1 MQAKSKENSMAR
13 DRVLGGDPPSSGGGD
28 PPSPIKKWSP
38 ADEALRPTRLK
49 DVVGQRGVV
58 ERLEIT
64 VDAAR
69 KRKEGLPHLLFDGPP
84 GVGKTTLAT
93 VLPNEIGAK
102 VVFTSGPALNSPKE
116 ILPYL
121 TNLGERDVL
130 FIDEIHRMPKAV
142 EEFIYPAMED
152 YRVDIVI
159 GEGLGARTVTLPLK
173 KFTLI
178 GATTRSGM
186 LSAPFRDRFKVQHH
200 LEFYSTDDLTT
211 ILNINAR
218 KLGLTLAPEAATELA
233 GRSRGT
239 PRIANAHLYWTRD
252 FATSRANGE
261 VTLAIARQA
270 LLMQEVDDEGLDKR
284 DRAYLDTL
292 VRLFGGGPTGVEA
305 LAATMNTAVDTLSE
319 EVEPYLLRREF
330 IVRTPRG
337 RRATARAF
345 SHLNILPPKDALLG
359 DTGLLF

>member
-1 MQAKSKENSMAR
+1 MGR
-13 DRVLGGDPPSSGGGD
+13 DRVLGGGPPNPPSDDGGSGRR
-28 PPSPIKKWSP
+28 KWSP

-69 KRKEGLPHLLFDGPP
+69 KRNEGLPHLLFDGPP
-84 GVGKTTLAT
+84 GVGKTTLAY

-102 VVFTSGPALNSPKE
+102 VHFTSGPALNSPKE
-116 ILPYL
+116 ILPFL

-130 FIDEIHRMPKAV
+130 FIDEIHRLPKTV

-200 LEFYSTDDLTT
+200 LEFYSREELTT
-211 ILNINAR
+211 ILNINAK
-218 KLGLTLAPEAATELA
+218 KLDMNLAGDAATELA

-239 PRIANAHLYWTRD
+239 PRIANAHLHWTRD
-252 FATSRANGE
+252 FATSRHNGE
-261 VTLAIARQA
+261 VTLEIAKAA
-270 LLMQEVDDEGLDKR
+270 LKMHEIDDEGLDKR
-284 DRAYLDTL
+284 DRTYLDTL
-292 VRLFGGGPTGVEA
+292 VRLFSGGPTGVEA

-345 SHLNILPPKDALLG
+345 THLNILPPKDTLLG

>member
-1 MQAKSKENSMAR
+1 MAR
-13 DRVLGGDPPSSGGGD
+13 DRILSAGQPAPDDDPIRSPAKK
-28 PPSPIKKWSP
+28 SPI
-38 ADEALRPTRLK
+38 DEALRPTRLK

-64 VDAAR
+64 VDAAK
-69 KRKEGLPHLLFDGPP
+69 KRKEGLPHILFDGPP

-93 VLPNEIGAK
+93 VLPNEIGSK
-102 VVFTSGPALNSPKE
+102 VLFTSGPALNSPKE
-116 ILPYL
+116 ILPFL
-121 TNLGERDVL
+121 TNIGERDVL
-130 FIDEIHRMPKAV
+130 FIDEIHRLPKAV

-159 GEGLGARTVTLPLK
+159 GEGLGARTVSLPLK

-186 LSAPFRDRFKVQHH
+186 LSGPFRDRFKVQHH
-200 LEFYSTDDLTT
+200 LEFYSPEELTT
-211 ILNINAR
+211 ILNVNAR
-218 KLGLTLAPEAATELA
+218 KLGLTLAPEAAVELA

-239 PRIANAHLYWTRD
+239 PRIANSHLYWSRD
-252 FATSRANGE
+252 YATSRSDGQ
-261 VTLAIARQA
+261 VTLKTAREA
-270 LLMQEVDDEGLDKR
+270 LAMQEVDEEGLDKR
-284 DRAYLDTL
+284 DRQYLETL
-292 VRLFGGGPTGVEA
+292 IRVFGGGPTGVEA

-337 RRATARAF
+337 RRATTRAF
-345 SHLNILPPKDALLG
+345 THLNIHPPKDLLG
-359 DTGLLF
+359 DSGLLF